1 MSPFNSCWYE
11 RISTNKQ
18 LEQTSLISKKQHDRN
33 NGHQLKV
40 KEKNWQLKELWKK
53 RYFLDITRNNIK
65 HLIEFIS
72 NIIHWQSLL
81 HSSANCLI
89 DECKANLSSKEKLN
103 IIRKR

>member
-53 RYFLDITRNNIK
+53 KIF
-65 HLIEFIS
+65 S
-72 NIIHWQSLL
+72 
-81 HSSANCLI
+81 
-89 DECKANLSSKEKLN
+89 
-103 IIRKR
+103 